1 MKKMMRLFAMSTVLT
16 CLLGAA
22 SAGPKEGEQYFRLKH
37 PVTGVAARQ
46 VVEVFWYDCPDSYEF
61 EKPLEDW
68 AARQSPP
75 VKVVRIPAAWTDQ
88 PDQLSYARL
97 FYTLDKLGLAE
108 REALPVFRA
117 VRDQH
122 KDLTTE
128 ENVLAWAA
136 KEGLNVRSVRNAYR
150 SGQVDAAVQAA
161 PALRERYQVVEE
173 PTVVVGG
180 RFRTSPIQ
188 VGSAAD
194 TVAVMDHLYRTA
206 ARR

>member
-1 MKKMMRLFAMSTVLT
+1 M
-16 CLLGAA
+16 
-22 SAGPKEGEQYFRLKH
+22 
-37 PVTGVAARQ
+37 
-46 VVEVFWYDCPDSYEF
+46 
-61 EKPLEDW
+61 
-68 AARQSPP
+68 
-75 VKVVRIPAAWTDQ
+75 KVVRIPAAWTDQ

-108 REALPVFRA
+108 REALAVFRA

-128 ENVLAWAA
+128 ENVLAWAGT
-136 KEGLNVRSVRNAYR
+136 EGLNVRSVRNAYR
-150 SGQVDAAVQAA
+150 SEQVDAAVQAA

-194 TVAVMDHLYRTA
+194 TLSVMDHLYRTA
-206 ARR
+206 ARH